1 MKKKIK
7 LPVLKLPKLKLPQ
20 LKLPKFFKFKGLNS
34 SLKSFYYTGLTS
46 LIVVLFFFATP
57 KFIILKNNLFVKSI
71 EIKNESKSNL
81 EKVLSGKKIK
91 EEQADELDN
100 LQIFEDIFQYED
112 IPTSTVRLN
121 ASTIKQLFKD
131 TKYNLKDV
139 RKSKLVKPVNLEL
152 LPNEMKMIE
161 STKERKNLFIQII
174 LPLILEENNQIK
186 FDRKKLFAILNRSN
200 NSNSEKK
207 WLNMKFK
214 QYGVKNKDL
223 LTLKVRMDEIPVSL
237 AIAQGAKETGWGT
250 SRFALE
256 GNALFGQWT
265 FSDNG
270 IKPLGAD
277 SNQSHKVM
285 KFQVLQASV
294 RAYFRNLN
302 THSSYRDFRK
312 FRAAARDNNEKLD
325 SLSLADYLDQYAA
338 TGVKYT
344 EILKKIIKQNSLKD
358 FDDVKLL
365 PNSELIKKII

>member
-1 MKKKIK
+1 MKKRIK
-7 LPVLKLPKLKLPQ
+7 FPVLKIPQ
-20 LKLPKFFKFKGLNS
+20 LKLPKLFKFKGMAN
-34 SLKSFYYTGLTS
+34 SLKSFYYTGIS
-46 LIVVLFFFATP
+46 SIIVILLFFISP
-57 KFIILKNNLFVKSI
+57 KLFILKNSLFVKSV
-71 EIKNESKSNL
+71 EVQNESKTNL

-223 LTLKVRMDEIPVSL
+223 LTLKIRMDEIPVSL

-325 SLSLADYLDQYAA
+325 SLSLVDHLDEYAA

-344 EILKKIIKQNSLKD
+344 ETLKKIIKQNSLKD

-365 PNSELIKKII
+365 PNSKLIKKII